1 MNAGAVIQLSD
12 TFLILSRPSSP
23 LTWKIAIWLVTQTP
37 VSLLSFSIPCSAK
50 IGLPSVT
57 VVNNLPANAQEARD
71 VGLIPGSGRF
81 PWRRKW
87 QPTPVFLPGKFHGQ
101 RSLVGYNPRGH
112 KEPDTTEHTHC
123 CSFAQ
128 SGPPLCNPMD
138 SITPLCPSSSPK
150 VWPSSCPLHWWCHPA
165 ILSSD
170 TLFSFWPQYFQNQE
184 LFQWVSC
191 SNPVTKILE
200 FQLQHQSFQLVF
212 RIYFL

>member
-1 MNAGAVIQLSD
+1 MNAGAIIQLSD

-138 SITPLCPSSSPK
+138 SIMPYLSVPHHLPKFGQVHAHCIGDVTQPSYPLTPSSLSALNISRIRNFSNESAVRIPWPK
-150 VWPSSCPLHWWCHPA
+150 YWS
-165 ILSSD
+165 
-170 TLFSFWPQYFQNQE
+170 FSFSISP
-184 LFQWVSC
+184 
-191 SNPVTKILE
+191 SN
-200 FQLQHQSFQLVF
+200 
-212 RIYFL
+212 